1 MKHVPVEL
9 SAAQVRAL
17 KKGGAI
23 IMKPSMLV
31 EGGKHSLAL
40 SEPTIKKLMSAMKK
54 GKGMRVMLDEKM
66 GEGYH
71 TGAGHHVPSGQ
82 RKGEKHGGKH
92 VGFAVRSMVG
102 DGHQGRKD
110 REDEKLAMEVH
121 DLKKG
126 RGHQGEK
133 DREDERLAMEIHDL
147 KHGGSNPFTKAAKSV
162 SKGAKKATKSVSKG
176 AKKATK
182 SVSKGAKKATKSAGK
197 AAKSAGKAAT
207 SAGKAVAKTATDISK
222 SPEFQ
227 QLAKAAL
234 QEAGKMAGTAAGAY
248 LGGPEGAAMGADL
261 GSTLGRVGADQIGTK
276 RDDRASQL
284 ARSTLREGST
294 AVERSGLAASHPLT
308 TALAKQALERKIG
321 EGLRTHSARMVL
333 PSSDEMTLSPFARVN
348 SAQMSPYIHASPQ
361 LARPIVR
368 GNGMHGMG
376 MHGMGMHYGGNIFPP
391 GQQGGNIFPPGQHG
405 GSIYPSGSSVH
416 TIGQGHRGLMHGGLI
431 YNPDNDPMLE
441 RQNRRIRA
449 TMNRMRGRGIN
460 PAGV

>member
-9 SAAQVRAL
+9 SSAQVRAL

-40 SEPTIKKLMSAMKK
+40 SEPTIKKLMNAMKK
-54 GKGMRVMLDEKM
+54 GKGMRMMLDETV
-66 GEGYH
+66 GEGIM
-71 TGAGHHVPSGQ
+71 GAGYHVPSGQ
-82 RKGEKHGGKH
+82 KKGEKHGGKH
-92 VGFAVRSMVG
+92 VGFAVKSMVG

-110 REDEKLAMEVH
+110 REDERLAMEVH

-133 DREDERLAMEIHDL
+133 DREDEKLAMEIHDL

-176 AKKATK
+176 AKKA
-182 SVSKGAKKATKSAGK
+182 SKAAGK
-197 AAKSAGKAAT
+197 AAKSAGKAAKKGAKA
-207 SAGKAVAKTATDISK
+207 AGKAAKDVSK

-227 QLAKAAL
+227 ALAKAAL
-234 QEAGKMAGTAAGAY
+234 EEGGKMAGTAIGAE
-248 LGGPEGAAMGADL
+248 LGDPELGTAI
-261 GSTLGRVGADQIGTK
+261 GSTLGRVGSDQVGVK
-276 RDDRASQL
+276 SKDRTSQL
-284 ARSTLREGST
+284 ASSTLREGS
-294 AVERSGLAASHPLT
+294 AAAERSGLAASHPLS
-308 TALAKQALERKIG
+308 TALARRVVERKMG
-321 EGLRTHSARMVL
+321 EGLRSYSARMIL
-333 PSSDEMTLSPFARVN
+333 PASDEMTLSPFARVN

-361 LARPIVR
+361 LARRIIR

-376 MHGMGMHYGGNIFPP
+376 MHGMGMHYGMGINPAGQHGGGIFPP
-391 GQQGGNIFPPGQHG
+391 GHHGGGIFPPGHQG

>member
-31 EGGKHSLAL
+31 EGGKHTLAL

-71 TGAGHHVPSGQ
+71 VASGQKKGEKHDETMGEGYHVPSGQ
-82 RKGEKHGGKH
+82 KKGEKHGGKH
-92 VGFAVRSMVG
+92 VGLAVKSMVG
-102 DGHQGRKD
+102 DGHQGEKD
-110 REDEKLAMEVH
+110 REDEKLAMEV
-121 DLKKG
+121 
-126 RGHQGEK
+126 
-133 DREDERLAMEIHDL
+133 HDL

-182 SVSKGAKKATKSAGK
+182 SVSKAAKSAGKSAGK
-197 AAKSAGKAAT
+197 AAKKGA
-207 SAGKAVAKTATDISK
+207 KAVGKTAKDISK

-227 QLAKAAL
+227 ALAKAAL
-234 QEAGKMAGTAAGAY
+234 EEGGKMAGTAAGAY
-248 LGGPEGAAMGADL
+248 LGGTEGAAMGADL

-276 RDDRASQL
+276 SSDRASQL
-284 ARSTLREGST
+284 ARSSLREGSRMLD
-294 AVERSGLAASHPLT
+294 RSGVATSHPLT

-321 EGLRTHSARMVL
+321 EGMRSYSARMIL

-348 SAQMSPYIHASPQ
+348 SAQMSPYIHSSPQ
-361 LARPIVR
+361 LARRIVR
-368 GNGMHGMG
+368 GNGMRGMG
-376 MHGMGMHYGGNIFPP
+376 MHGMGIHAAGQFGGNIFPP
-391 GQQGGNIFPPGQHG
+391 GQHGGNIFPPGQHG

-449 TMNRMRGRGIN
+449 TMNRMRGQGIN